1 MADGEEED
9 DRRVTRRSNDE
20 CRYIANNT
28 KLYYRIAR
36 VWPVNIGRIL
46 RSGKVLTLRGE
57 KPLIYEIVADD
68 VLGNKDA
75 KTELIGNSI
84 TITAKK
90 SIDSQAVWGVDRPRM
105 TLAHELGH
113 AVMHATAGATDHR
126 ATGATGM
133 TSISKISAS
142 ESAEHQAKVFASAF
156 LIDDKRAAEL
166 GSPKEIST
174 EFVVSLAAAEICFE
188 RLQEEAERATAA
200 IRVMKSN
207 EDFQRLMRQLEKP
220 QKFLDIPCVSCK
232 RTTLIPTGHKVR
244 CQTCGYNGDHPQN
257 GDPAG

>member
-20 CRYIANNT
+20 CREIANNT

-75 KTELIGNSI
+75 KTEVIGNSI
-84 TITAKK
+84 KITAKQ
-90 SIDSQAVWGVDRPRM
+90 SIDSQATWGVDRPRM

-113 AVMHATAGATDHR
+113 AVMHATAGVIDHR

-133 TSISKISAS
+133 TTISKINAS

-166 GSPKEIST
+166 GSPRDIST
-174 EFVVSLAAAEICFE
+174 EFVVSLLAAEICFE
-188 RLQEEAERATAA
+188 RLQEEAERAAA
-200 IRVMKSN
+200 ALRVMKSN
-207 EDFQRLMRQLEKP
+207 QDFQALMQQLAKP
-220 QKFLDIPCVSCK
+220 HKYLDVPCISCK
-232 RTTLIPTGHKVR
+232 RPTLVPLGHKIF
-244 CQTCGYNGDHPQN
+244 CQTCHYKGDNPQS
-257 GDPAG
+257 GDPAE